1 MILSILAPF
10 VALFTVFYLFSP
22 PDTLLSSYYCQ
33 LFCIDVVAI
42 RVLSIHHQDMWKKH
56 WDFLVYWNYTIFL
69 LEIEM
74 CPSVT
79 SRPVVYF
86 SVVPTSS
93 PEGISG
99 EPRSIRLQ

>member
-1 MILSILAPF
+1 MIPMIVPLAGKGTRMQVYVSRTMNAAGLAMVKIVDPITSIDGEAVFIPKSYVDPVICEEF
-10 VALFTVFYLFSP
+10 VVMSNGP
-22 PDTLLSSYYCQ
+22 C
-33 LFCIDVVAI
+33 VG
-42 RVLSIHHQDMWKKH
+42 
-56 WDFLVYWNYTIFL
+56 N
-69 LEIEM
+69 EM

-93 PEGISG
+93 PEGILG